1 MSRKWRLALI
11 LWLLAILLWYLFVGD
26 SLKHS
31 SHCSWKDWE
40 KKKLHK
46 QAHDMKVKKTETKKK
61 SQFMAWARDQ
71 ISSITYAQLN
81 WLEFFENDWCQFDDI
96 GDESPEMKSMIEKV
110 CQYRLLR
117 GKNWSYLK
125 NDIMTQT
132 DMLVLLM
139 RSKYGYLNEN
149 TSPWFKNYY
158 NQAVGQGIVK
168 PWLDLT
174 IFDEELTLKDVSL
187 WIQRM
192 NKENDASRL
201 LSQ

>member
-1 MSRKWRLALI
+1 
-11 LWLLAILLWYLFVGD
+11 
-26 SLKHS
+26 
-31 SHCSWKDWE
+31 
-40 KKKLHK
+40 
-46 QAHDMKVKKTETKKK
+46 MKVKKTETKKK

-71 ISSITYAQLN
+71 ISSITKIWQDEMPEWYTYLLKKDYSDKSWENWMNGTVMTRKNVTPYLLRYAQLN